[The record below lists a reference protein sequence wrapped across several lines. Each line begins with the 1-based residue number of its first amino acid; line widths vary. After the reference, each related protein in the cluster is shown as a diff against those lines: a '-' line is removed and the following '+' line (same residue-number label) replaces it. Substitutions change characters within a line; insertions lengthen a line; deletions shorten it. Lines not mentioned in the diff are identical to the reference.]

1 MSQEII
7 KVLDNLA
14 QKFGIAIDWTN
25 QNILPYLQDLMSRY
39 ISLQNAY
46 AIIWIVISAIILI
59 ISFIIMF
66 KSINKIKKDSK
77 QIKFYDVLDDSPSA
91 FWGIICSS
99 FFILIF
105 LIVILCNI
113 FGLFQNIFTPEITI
127 LNYLRTINLGG

>member
-14 QKFGIAIDWTN
+14 QKFGIAIDWTS

-127 LNYLRTINLGG
+127 LEYLKTINLGG

>member
-14 QKFGIAIDWTN
+14 QKFGIAIDWTS

-46 AIIWIVISAIILI
+46 AVTWIVISAIILI

-77 QIKFYDVLDDSPSA
+77 QIKFYVVLDYSL
-91 FWGIICSS
+91 S
-99 FFILIF
+99 FF
-105 LIVILCNI
+105 C
-113 FGLFQNIFTPEITI
+113 
-127 LNYLRTINLGG
+127 

>member
-46 AIIWIVISAIILI
+46 AIIWIVISITMIIGSIVVIRLCLKATKTNSIDVEDSAWGVLLSTAILI
-59 ISFIIMF
+59 IFVV
-66 KSINKIKKDSK
+66 
-77 QIKFYDVLDDSPSA
+77 VLFA
-91 FWGIICSS
+91 
-99 FFILIF
+99 
-105 LIVILCNI
+105 NI
-113 FGLFQNIFTPEITI
+113 FGLLQNIFAPEITI
-127 LNYLRTINLGG
+127 LEYLKTINLGG

>member
-14 QKFGIAIDWTN
+14 QKFGIAIDWTS

-46 AIIWIVISAIILI
+46 AVTWIVISAIILI

-77 QIKFYDVLDDSPSA
+77 QINWERGSIS
-91 FWGIICSS
+91 
-99 FFILIF
+99 
-105 LIVILCNI
+105 
-113 FGLFQNIFTPEITI
+113 
-127 LNYLRTINLGG
+127 